1 MSDVVNVW
9 DDEKVRAAYWAM
21 HTLPTPPG
29 VVAASKAGADLGRRR
44 VEADWPDLSRDEKR
58 LEARYQRLIGEH
70 DRLVLD
76 AYRAAKAAPTHPN
89 GAPQ

>member
-29 VVAASKAGADLGRRR
+29 VVAASKAGADLVRRR
-44 VEADWPDLSRDEKR
+44 VEADWPDLSRDERR
-58 LEARYQRLIGEH
+58 LEARYERVIAAH
-70 DRLVLD
+70 DQLVLD
-76 AYRAAKAAPTHPN
+76 AYRAAKAAPPPTN
-89 GAPQ
+89 GAP